1 MRKCPPA
8 LNLLYIVRSF
18 GPVGG
23 MERYV
28 FETAREMVRRGHRV
42 HALCRT
48 VDEAS
53 LGGTGIEVI
62 LLKPAPATHGWQDRL
77 VFRDA
82 VSRFFAEHP
91 DRAGF
96 DIVHSHENTIEQ
108 DVSTEHGPC
117 TAHGLRRAPWKY
129 LDPSARRN
137 LAMEKQKFH
146 SPHLRAVAFCA
157 RRVQDIALSAYP
169 HLAGRI
175 AQVITPAH
183 SYLPPATR
191 PPAGSRRVLGFI
203 GRDWRRKGL
212 PRAIEVFRA
221 LRQEDPTWEMVV
233 AGCPREALSKDVLR
247 HWPDG
252 ATLLG
257 WTAPED
263 FFRRIDVL
271 VHPAKDE
278 PFGMV
283 IAEALTCG
291 VPVVASDHCGCVD
304 HLQSTGLRALS
315 LEASTDAWAVACA
328 DAHHHPVPPLA
339 PRTWADV
346 AAEHETLYARVRA

>member
-1 MRKCPPA
+1 
-8 LNLLYIVRSF
+8 
-18 GPVGG
+18 
-23 MERYV
+23 
-28 FETAREMVRRGHRV
+28 
-42 HALCRT
+42 
-48 VDEAS
+48 
-53 LGGTGIEVI
+53 
-62 LLKPAPATHGWQDRL
+62 
-77 VFRDA
+77 
-82 VSRFFAEHP
+82 
-91 DRAGF
+91 
-96 DIVHSHENTIEQ
+96 
-108 DVSTEHGPC
+108 
-117 TAHGLRRAPWKY
+117 
-129 LDPSARRN
+129 
-137 LAMEKQKFH
+137 
-146 SPHLRAVAFCA
+146 
-157 RRVQDIALSAYP
+157 
-169 HLAGRI
+169 
-175 AQVITPAH
+175 
-183 SYLPPATR
+183 
-191 PPAGSRRVLGFI
+191 VLGFI

-252 ATLLG
+252 ATPLG

-346 AAEHETLYARVRA
+346 AVEHETLYARVRA